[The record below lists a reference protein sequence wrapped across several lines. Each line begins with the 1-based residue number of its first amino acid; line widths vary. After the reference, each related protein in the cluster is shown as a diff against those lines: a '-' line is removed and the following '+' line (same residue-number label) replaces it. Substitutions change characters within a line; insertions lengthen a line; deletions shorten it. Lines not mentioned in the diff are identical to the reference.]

1 MVKKIIWF
9 TGLSG
14 SGKTTIANLLNL
26 YLRKLN
32 FKVKIIDG
40 DIFRNKT
47 KNFKF
52 TRNSIVENNLKIID
66 FVKKIYFQYDFII
79 VSAISPLVATRS
91 SAKKIF
97 KKKYY
102 EILVECNL
110 KTLQQRDVKGLYK
123 KARAGII
130 NNLIGYNSRIKYEK
144 SKYKVITVNTKKKK
158 KKECLQYIL
167 HKLKI
172 KN

>member
-66 FVKKIYFQYDFII
+66 FVKNIYSQYDFII

-102 EILVECNL
+102 
-110 KTLQQRDVKGLYK
+110 
-123 KARAGII
+123 
-130 NNLIGYNSRIKYEK
+130 
-144 SKYKVITVNTKKKK
+144 
-158 KKECLQYIL
+158 
-167 HKLKI
+167 
-172 KN
+172 